1 MGEIPES
8 FNTYEKWPQF
18 CHPIRNQERCGSC
31 WAFAASEVLSD
42 RFAIA
47 SNGAV
52 NKVLSP
58 EDMVSCDSGDMGC
71 GGGYLDHAWQYL
83 CETGVVTDSCFPYG
97 AGGGRA
103 PACVSKCVDGEPYTK
118 YKARAPPYCS
128 PYRAPYCSLHPM
140 APQPRARR
148 PRTST
153 SSRPRRTSSTTS

>member
-1 MGEIPES
+1 VPVKSYAGLQMGEIPES

-118 YKARAPPYCS
+118 YKAANFYQLKTEEDIQHDIMTYGPVG
-128 PYRAPYCSLHPM
+128 A
-140 APQPRARR
+140 ARTR
-148 PRTST
+148 
-153 SSRPRRTSSTTS
+153 